1 MNILKIAAALFVP
14 VALSGCLAGNGFNLQ
29 GGTAS
34 RAANNQADQNLYRPV
49 SYSNANRRG
58 PTVVV
63 LPGKIK
69 SNNVTFK
76 QQVSANNIADFAEL
90 ELGNANFGVLE
101 RSDLGPLMN
110 ELNLAVTMGDP
121 SALRKFRRGKFKSTK
136 LFIKMDVLKA
146 EKAATAST
154 GFDGRALGNIAGNLL
169 GNSRSADI
177 ANTVGSSVQTADS
190 SGVWVVGMRYKI
202 LSAETTE
209 QIATGYFEEKMEV
222 GAKSVSVLGVSQA
235 QTGGTT
241 LDTIVQR
248 LVQKAVQDI
257 DRRGK

>member
-121 SALRKFRRGKFKSTK
+121 SALRKFRRGKFKST
-136 LFIKMDVLKA
+136 
-146 EKAATAST
+146 
-154 GFDGRALGNIAGNLL
+154 NLL

>member
-1 MNILKIAAALFVP
+1 
-14 VALSGCLAGNGFNLQ
+14 
-29 GGTAS
+29 
-34 RAANNQADQNLYRPV
+34 
-49 SYSNANRRG
+49 
-58 PTVVV
+58 
-63 LPGKIK
+63 
-69 SNNVTFK
+69 
-76 QQVSANNIADFAEL
+76 
-90 ELGNANFGVLE
+90 
-101 RSDLGPLMN
+101 
-110 ELNLAVTMGDP
+110 
-121 SALRKFRRGKFKSTK
+121 
-136 LFIKMDVLKA
+136 MDVLKA